1 MLNKAI
7 IKDAPDSP
15 GVYLMKDARGGVLYA
30 GKAVSLKRRLA
41 SYFVLSHSA
50 KTEAMLSNAA
60 RVDLIGA
67 RTEAEALLLEAR
79 LIKRYKPK
87 YNISLKDD
95 KSYPFVKITKEKFP
109 SIFICRGR
117 KDDGATYLGPF
128 TSAKLLRQ
136 ALKIARSVFGFR
148 DCPCRIPSKRPSLYY
163 RLGLCPGPCIGAI
176 SGKEYKNVV
185 RGVRM
190 FLEGRYED
198 VIRKLSAKMR
208 ELSRQ
213 QRFEQAA
220 VVRDKINALGAVS
233 PGTGLLGQRRRES
246 EALKELL
253 GLKLMPRRIEAFDIS
268 NISSTAA
275 VGSMVSFYEG
285 LPDKDNYR
293 RFKIKSVSGIDDY
306 AMMREVVRR
315 RYGRLMKE
323 GREYPDLVIIDGG
336 TGHLNSA
343 VGVLEELRLNIP
355 VISIA
360 KQEEKVYVKGRQE
373 PLKLN
378 LDSPAMHLIQ
388 RVRNE
393 AHRFALK
400 YHRLLRRKKT
410 LCREHL

>member
-1 MLNKAI
+1 MIDKVI
-7 IKDAPDSP
+7 IKKAPDSP
-15 GVYLMKDARGGVLYA
+15 GVYLMKDAQGGIVYV
-30 GKAVSLKRRLA
+30 GKAVSLKKRLA
-41 SYFVLSHSA
+41 SYFTPPYNA

-60 RVDLIGA
+60 RVDLVGA

-79 LIKRYKPK
+79 LIKQYRPK

-136 ALKIARSVFGFR
+136 ALKTARSVFGFR
-148 DCPCRIPSKRPSLYY
+148 DCACRIPSKKPSLYY

-176 SGKEYKNVV
+176 SEKEYRNVV
-185 RGVRM
+185 KNVRM

-198 VIRKLSAKMR
+198 VVRKLSAKMR

-220 VVRDKINALGAVS
+220 LVRDKINALGAVS
-233 PGTGLLGQRRRES
+233 PGTGLLS
-246 EALKELL
+246 EHKKEIGELKDLL
-253 GLKLMPRRIEAFDIS
+253 GLKLMPRSIEAFDIS

-293 RFKIKSVSGIDDY
+293 RFKIKGVSGIDDY

-315 RYGRLMKE
+315 RCERLMKE
-323 GREYPDLVIIDGG
+323 GKEYPDLIVIDGG
-336 TGHLNSA
+336 IGHLNSA
-343 VGVLEELRLNIP
+343 VSVLEELRLNIP

-360 KQEEKVYVKGRQE
+360 KQEEKIYVKGRTG
-373 PLKLN
+373 PLDLN

-388 RVRNE
+388 RIRNE

-400 YHRLLRRKKT
+400 YHRFLRKKRT
-410 LCREHL
+410 LEA